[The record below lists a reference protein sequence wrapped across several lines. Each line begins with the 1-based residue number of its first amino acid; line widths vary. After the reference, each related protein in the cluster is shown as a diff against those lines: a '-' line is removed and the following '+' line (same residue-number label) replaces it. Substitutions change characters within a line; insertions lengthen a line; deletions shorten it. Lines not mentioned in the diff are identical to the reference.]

1 MKKQPFEEENH
12 LHQNLHFW
20 VQNLHFPGW
29 TWMGMNKKTAT
40 WWMKS
45 LLGGSS
51 HLVGTH
57 GKGTYIL
64 TMVAITSYYISG
76 MIPQVADGLLPSR
89 HFLLVPN
96 VSRCA
101 SCINAKP
108 FSVTD
113 TDLAKVRRHTA
124 IPTVTSMEH
133 PL

>member
-64 TMVAITSYYISG
+64 TMVAITSYYCKWDD
-76 MIPQVADGLLPSR
+76 PPSNRRTSTITTFFVGAKRLKMCFMHQCQTILRDR
-89 HFLLVPN
+89 HRPCKGQT
-96 VSRCA
+96 S
-101 SCINAKP
+101 
-108 FSVTD
+108 D
-113 TDLAKVRRHTA
+113 A
-124 IPTVTSMEH
+124 IPTVT
-133 PL
+133 